1 MLSECYSVLQCLC
14 YSAYVAMCYSG
25 YYRGFIANSN
35 EIGYNSYK
43 FWRPISYS
51 NFEVTKLVL
60 DLVAVNT
67 YRNALLIWLKYC
79 LKY

>member
-1 MLSECYSVLQCLC
+1 MLSEIYSVLQCLC

-25 YYRGFIANSN
+25 YYGGFIANSN

>member
-1 MLSECYSVLQCLC
+1 MLRECYSVLQYLC
-14 YSAYVAMCYSG
+14 YSANVAMCYSG
-25 YYRGFIANSN
+25 YYGGFIANSN

-60 DLVAVNT
+60 DLVAVTT